1 MSEAVACPSARLRAG
16 AWLAVALLTAAA
28 AVPRAWPIAE
38 RALWFDEASTVY
50 SAQQGP
56 AAMLRWE
63 HHYEHPPLSYAL
75 VWLSTR
81 VFGGNDEWI
90 VRLPSLLA
98 GVACVPLV
106 FLLGLR
112 LGGPGLG
119 LAAALLAAVDPNLV
133 SESQQA
139 RMYTLFVVLLI
150 LCALPLPWLLSGRE
164 HSRWAWVGYGLL
176 LALAFLT
183 SLLSIVLWIAV
194 VTTLVLSARRQ
205 AAPRKLLSAG
215 ALAFAFATAL
225 CHVGFGRLAFRL
237 LEGPPEPI
245 PEVTGTAALSEALQA
260 LGALFG
266 SPLVTG
272 LVLAAAV
279 AGLLLLRRSGPTFYY
294 LLVLLAVNLAILAPL
309 REIHHLV
316 RPRYATALEVPVFI
330 GLGAWVALPRR
341 AAVRRAAWITL
352 TALAF
357 WLGSYSLRTHVL
369 DSPAWYAP
377 GEAAR
382 RARERVGREDGFVF
396 FPGWLAKLGWYYG
409 LEARPPCQTSTT
421 WVLFGHLRGRGG
433 ASEGADLLA
442 GLAARCEA
450 RFDRARWL
458 ERLAT
463 EDAALARI
471 ERGGEVQ
478 PDRAEAGP

>member
-1 MSEAVACPSARLRAG
+1 MSAEVARPDARLLAG

-38 RALWFDEASTVY
+38 RPLWFDEASTVY
-50 SAQQGP
+50 GAAQGP
-56 AAMLRWE
+56 AALLRWE
-63 HHYEHPPLSYAL
+63 HHYEHPPLSHAL

-98 GVACVPLV
+98 GVACIPLV

-112 LGGPGLG
+112 LGGPGPG

-150 LCALPLPWLLSGRE
+150 LCALPLPRLLSERE
-164 HSRWAWVGYGLL
+164 PSPWAWVGYGVL
-176 LALAFLT
+176 LALAFFT
-183 SLLSIVLWIAV
+183 SLLSILLWIAV
-194 VTTLVLSARRQ
+194 LATLALWARREG
-205 AAPRKLLSAG
+205 APRALLSGG
-215 ALAFAFATAL
+215 ALSFAFAASL
-225 CHVGFGRLAFRL
+225 CHVGIARLGYRL

-245 PEVTGTAALSEALQA
+245 PEVPWSGALAEALQA
-260 LGALFG
+260 LGDLFG
-266 SPLVTG
+266 SPLVTW
-272 LVLAAAV
+272 LVLPAAL
-279 AGLLLLRRSGPTFYY
+279 AGLLLLRRGPVFHL
-294 LLVLLAVNLAILAPL
+294 LLVLLVANLAILAPL

-316 RPRYATALEVPVFI
+316 RPRYATALEVPVWI
-330 GLGAWVALPRR
+330 GLGAWVARPRR
-341 AAVRRAAWITL
+341 AAVRRAAWA
-352 TALAF
+352 ALAALVL
-357 WLGSYSLRTHVL
+357 WLGSDSLRTYVL
-369 DSPAWYAP
+369 GSPEWYAP

-382 RARERVGREDGFVF
+382 RARERVAAEDGFVF
-396 FPGWLAKLGWYYG
+396 FPAWLAKLGWYYG
-409 LEARPPCQTSTT
+409 LEARPPCRTSTT
-421 WVLFGHLRGRGG
+421 WVLFGHLRARNA

-442 GLAARCEA
+442 ELAARCEA

-458 ERLAT
+458 ERLET

-478 PDRAEAGP
+478 PAPAKAGP